1 MKEIPELNPYTCD
14 LDKYDTIYIGTPVRA
29 FTYTPAIKAFLK
41 QTNIQNKNIILFC
54 THEGWPGK
62 TLLNLQ
68 NDLNGNTILKT
79 KDFNRRLLESDE
91 LKLEKEITEF
101 LN

>member
-1 MKEIPELNPYTCD
+1 V
-14 LDKYDTIYIGTPVRA
+14 GTPESVSDTKLRQLLQSRLIPP
-29 FTYTPAIKAFLK
+29 TTPVHFRCLYGGLFLF
-41 QTNIQNKNIILFC
+41 ILI
-54 THEGWPGK
+54 EE